1 MLNLIRL
8 SEVPPLSE
16 KEAEIHEAAFRLGY
30 LHGYRKATMDDPKKW
45 ESKIVAMYPWIASD
59 KSKRIPPP

>member
-8 SEVPPLSE
+8 SVLHPLSE
-16 KEAEIHEAAFRLGY
+16 KAEEIHEAAFRLGY
-30 LHGYRKATMDDPKKW
+30 LPGYRQAMADQPRKRL
-45 ESKIVAMYPWIASD
+45 SKIAKLYPWIASD

>member
-16 KEAEIHEAAFRLGY
+16 KEAEIHEAAFRIGY
-30 LHGYRKATMDDPKKW
+30 LHGYRQAMADQPRKRL
-45 ESKIVAMYPWIASD
+45 SKIAKLYRWIASD